1 MTSGTTHPAKPVPVV
16 QPWARPFWEA
26 TRQHKL
32 ILQTCNACER
42 PIHYPRIACPHC
54 GADDLGWRE
63 ASGRGSIYSYTV
75 VESNA
80 PSAFV
85 ADMPYVV
92 AVIRLEEGVQMLS
105 NVVDCDPAE
114 LRCDQPVEVAFA
126 PLDAEFTLPVFRP
139 VRPAA
144 RAAGGGA

>member
-1 MTSGTTHPAKPVPVV
+1 MTSGTTRPAKPVPVV
-16 QPWARPFWEA
+16 QPWAQPFWEA
-26 TRQHKL
+26 ARQHKL

-63 ASGRGSIYSYTV
+63 ASGRGTIYSYTV

-114 LRCDQPVEVAFA
+114 LHCDQPVEVAFA

-144 RAAGGGA
+144 SAAGGGA

>member
-1 MTSGTTHPAKPVPVV
+1 MSNDMARPPKPVPVV
-16 QPWARPFWEA
+16 QPWAQPFWEA
-26 TRQHKL
+26 ARQHKL
-32 ILQTCNACER
+32 LLQTCNACHR

-63 ASGRGSIYSYTV
+63 ASGRGTLYSFTV

-80 PSAFV
+80 PSAFI

-105 NVVDCDPAE
+105 NVVDCDPAD
-114 LRCDQPVEVAFA
+114 LHCDQPVEVTFER
-126 PLDAEFTLPVFRP
+126 LNDEFTLPQFRP
-139 VRPAA
+139 L
-144 RAAGGGA
+144 RAATAAPGARE